1 MSWGRCLFPT
11 ENLRSRTRVEL
22 SLSLSLSLSRGAAP
36 FSGPVFHDAHFEV
49 YAALQLED
57 KQLKMFT
64 TELSARSACWCRV
77 FLRLRVG
84 GMTMKGC
91 PYVDPVTTLVAS
103 TPEVLLQG
111 SLVALGG
118 VHREGKGRRFSLRT
132 AWTYFQEVTRRCFR
146 GLRGKGSARRL
157 CAISRSLSTATYLR
171 TYRGMHKVTKYCVAI
186 FFFSFMQSCAFCL
199 PAFSACFP
207 QAPETP
213 PSFGTA
219 AA

>member
-1 MSWGRCLFPT
+1 
-11 ENLRSRTRVEL
+11 
-22 SLSLSLSLSRGAAP
+22 
-36 FSGPVFHDAHFEV
+36 
-49 YAALQLED
+49 
-57 KQLKMFT
+57 
-64 TELSARSACWCRV
+64 
-77 FLRLRVG
+77 
-84 GMTMKGC
+84 MKGC

-171 TYRGMHKVTKYCVAI
+171 TYRGMHKVTKYCVAM
-186 FFFSFMQSCAFCL
+186 FFFFLYAIMCVLFAGILGMF
-199 PAFSACFP
+199 PTSARN
-207 QAPETP
+207 
-213 PSFGTA
+213 PSLLRHSSSVGLCYAIHRIIYCVSYGRLRPCGVGTQLRVK
-219 AA
+219 